1 MSKFL
6 PSLNALR
13 FFESAGRLLS
23 FTKAASELHVT
34 QGAVSRQIR
43 SLENELGIK
52 LFNRLTRKIELT
64 EAGEKFLV
72 EITAAFSLIQDATN
86 ELRAHQDHLS
96 LKISTLPSIGSL
108 WLMSKLHLFSQYFP
122 NIETRISSSIE
133 SINLHGKE
141 ADLAIRVGA
150 KPGQQYDP
158 RLPTIDL
165 VMVENWRGILA
176 EELAPDIFI
185 LVYSP
190 NILEID
196 KPLTDRKIFE
206 TLPLIHT
213 TSREDAWPGWKRY
226 YNLEGQSKTPRIEFG
241 HFFMSLDAARQ
252 GLGVALIPQVILVN
266 SNLQGLHCAN
276 NYQVHSAGEYYLLS
290 LAEQAEKPHIAAFRT
305 WVKKE
310 FKKNLMLSMLSTHS
324 IRS

>member
-96 LKISTLPSIGSL
+96 LKISTLPAIGSL
-108 WLMSKLHLFSQYFP
+108 WSMSKLHLFSQYFP
-122 NIETRISSSIE
+122 NIETRIS
-133 SINLHGKE
+133 
-141 ADLAIRVGA
+141 R
-150 KPGQQYDP
+150 
-158 RLPTIDL
+158 
-165 VMVENWRGILA
+165 
-176 EELAPDIFI
+176 
-185 LVYSP
+185 
-190 NILEID
+190 
-196 KPLTDRKIFE
+196 DRKSTRLNSSHVAISYAVFS
-206 TLPLIHT
+206 LN
-213 TSREDAWPGWKRY
+213 R
-226 YNLEGQSKTPRIEFG
+226 KT
-241 HFFMSLDAARQ
+241 
-252 GLGVALIPQVILVN
+252 
-266 SNLQGLHCAN
+266 
-276 NYQVHSAGEYYLLS
+276 
-290 LAEQAEKPHIAAFRT
+290 
-305 WVKKE
+305 
-310 FKKNLMLSMLSTHS
+310 
-324 IRS
+324 